1 MIPALARAERRGAG
15 IGEVAMGIRSRFWA
29 LTCVVVLVLTG
40 ALGAVGFA
48 ATESNAP
55 QIAWSPCYREL
66 NRGAFE
72 CGNLSVPLVYSSRND
87 GQDQAD
93 RRDDGGAQI
102 SVAVV
107 RLPASDRQHRIGSMF
122 INPGGPGG
130 SGVDFALFA
139 PFLFSPDVLA
149 RFDVVGFDPRG
160 IFRSTQLRC
169 FNSPTEWDPYFTPFA
184 FPSNA
189 KEEQAW
195 IASDRFLDNACATR
209 GGAIRDHMSTANVAR
224 DLDRLRAA
232 VGDRQLTYA
241 GYSYGTYLGVTYAN
255 LFPNRVRALIVDGV
269 LDPIAWA
276 TGVGRE
282 SETIPFSTR
291 LRSDQGAQATL
302 QEFFRLCDRGAGC
315 AFAPKSADRFAAL
328 GERLK
333 EDPLVIR
340 DPVTGQVLFEFNY
353 SLLIANA
360 LGAMYDSSS
369 WPSFAGFLAFLEAQ
383 AGPDDLRASLAAFHS
398 SLGLGPRL
406 ADPEYRNLIEGFP
419 GVACSDSDNP
429 NSYSAWSKQGAQA
442 DKHFGYFGRI
452 WTWASSICAEWPG
465 TDKDRY
471 IGPFTRSTANPVL
484 VIGNIFDPATRYQG
498 AVTVSGLLP
507 KSRLLTVHGWG
518 HTSILLSECATAA
531 VTAYL
536 VNQTLPAT
544 GSVCEQDAVPFE
556 SAPLAVQRA
565 ANANAG
571 ARAALIPDAL
581 ARAMR

>member
-1 MIPALARAERRGAG
+1 
-15 IGEVAMGIRSRFWA
+15 
-29 LTCVVVLVLTG
+29 
-40 ALGAVGFA
+40 
-48 ATESNAP
+48 
-55 QIAWSPCYREL
+55 
-66 NRGAFE
+66 
-72 CGNLSVPLVYSSRND
+72 
-87 GQDQAD
+87 
-93 RRDDGGAQI
+93 
-102 SVAVV
+102 
-107 RLPASDRQHRIGSMF
+107 MF

-139 PFLFSPDVLA
+139 SFLFSPDVLA

-160 IFRSTQLRC
+160 IYRSTQLRC
-169 FNSPTEWDPYFTPFA
+169 FNSPAEWGPYFTPFA

-189 KEEQAW
+189 EEERGW
-195 IASDRFLDNACATR
+195 IAADRFLDNACATR

-276 TGVGRE
+276 TGVGNE
-282 SETIPFSTR
+282 SETVPFSTR

-302 QEFFRLCDRGAGC
+302 QEFFRLCDVGAGC
-315 AFAPKSADRFAAL
+315 AFAPKSAKRFAAL

-333 EDPLVIR
+333 EQPLLIR
-340 DPVTGQVLFEFNY
+340 DPATGQVLFEFNY

-360 LGAMYDSSS
+360 LGAMYNSGS
-369 WPSFAGFLAFLEAQ
+369 WPSFAEFLAFLETQ

-406 ADPEYRNLIEGFP
+406 ADPNYRNLIEGFP

-429 NSYSAWSKQGAQA
+429 SSYSAWSRQGAQA
-442 DKHFGYFGRI
+442 DKRFGYFGRI

-465 TDKDRY
+465 TDTDRY

-484 VIGNIFDPATRYQG
+484 VIGNNFDPATRYQG

-518 HTSILLSECATAA
+518 HTSILLSECATSA

-536 VNQTLPAT
+536 VNLTLPAT
-544 GSVCEQDAVPFE
+544 GTVCEQDAVPFAP
-556 SAPLAVQRA
+556 APLSARTA
-565 ANANAG
+565 ANTNASP
-571 ARAALIPDAL
+571 RAALIPDAL

>member
-1 MIPALARAERRGAG
+1 
-15 IGEVAMGIRSRFWA
+15 MGIRSRLCA
-29 LTCVVVLVLTG
+29 LTCVAVLVLTG

-48 ATESNAP
+48 ASDSSAP

-66 NRGAFE
+66 GRGDFE
-72 CGNLSVPLVYSSRND
+72 CGDLSVPLVYSQRD
-87 GQDQAD
+87 GDQDQQAG
-93 RRDDGGAQI
+93 RRDDGGARI

-169 FNSPTEWDPYFTPFA
+169 FNSSAEWAPYFTPFA
-184 FPSNA
+184 FPSNNQ
-189 KEEQAW
+189 EERGW
-195 IASDRFLDNACATR
+195 IAADRFLDNACATR

-232 VGDRQLTYA
+232 VGDKQLTYV
-241 GYSYGTYLGVTYAN
+241 GYSYGSYLGVTYAN

-302 QEFFRLCDRGAGC
+302 QEFFRLCDSGAGC
-315 AFAPKSADRFAAL
+315 AFAPNSATRFAAL

-333 EDPLVIR
+333 EEPILFR
-340 DPVTGQVLFEFNY
+340 DSTGQVVFEFNY
-353 SLLIANA
+353 SLLIANT
-360 LGAMYDSSS
+360 LGAMYGSDS
-369 WPSFAGFLAFLEAQ
+369 WPSFAEFLAFLEAQ
-383 AGPDDLRASLAAFHS
+383 AGPEDLRAALAAFHR
-398 SLGLGPRL
+398 SLGVGPRL
-406 ADPEYRNLIEGFP
+406 ADPDYRNQIEGFP

-429 NSYSAWSKQGAQA
+429 SSYNAWSKQGAQA
-442 DKHFGYFGRI
+442 DKRFGYFGRI

-465 TDKDRY
+465 SDQDRY

-484 VIGNIFDPATRYQG
+484 VVGNNFDPATRYQG
-498 AVTVSGLLP
+498 AVTVSALLP

-518 HTSILLSECATAA
+518 HTSILLSACATAA

-536 VNQTLPAT
+536 VNQALPAT
-544 GSVCEQDAVPFE
+544 GTVCEQDAVPFA
-556 SAPLAVQRA
+556 SAPVSVRTAA
-565 ANANAG
+565 SANAR

-581 ARAMR
+581 SRAMR

>member
-1 MIPALARAERRGAG
+1 
-15 IGEVAMGIRSRFWA
+15 MGIRSRLWA
-29 LTCVVVLVLTG
+29 LTCVVTLVLTG
-40 ALGAVGFA
+40 TLGAVGFA
-48 ATESNAP
+48 AGESNSS

-66 NRGAFE
+66 GLGEFE
-72 CGNLSVPLVYSSRND
+72 CGSLSVPLVYSERD
-87 GQDQAD
+87 GGQDQAE
-93 RRDDGGAQI
+93 RRDDGGARI
-102 SVAVV
+102 SIAVI
-107 RLPASDRQHRIGSMF
+107 RLPASDRRHRIGSMF

-139 PFLFSPDVLA
+139 SFLFSQDVLA

-160 IFRSTQLRC
+160 IYRSTQLRC
-169 FNSPTEWDPYFTPFA
+169 FNSSAEWGPYFTPFA
-184 FPSNA
+184 FPSNDA
-189 KEEQAW
+189 EERGW
-195 IASDRFLDNACATR
+195 IAADRFLDNACAAR

-232 VGDRQLTYA
+232 VGDKQLTYV
-241 GYSYGTYLGVTYAN
+241 GYSYGSYLGVTYAN
-255 LFPNRVRALIVDGV
+255 LFPSRVRALIVDGV

-315 AFAPKSADRFAAL
+315 AFAPKSAKRFAEL

-333 EDPLVIR
+333 DEPILFR
-340 DPVTGQVLFEFNY
+340 DPTGEVVFEFNY
-353 SLLIANA
+353 SLLIANT
-360 LGAMYDSSS
+360 LGAMYGSES
-369 WPSFAGFLAFLEAQ
+369 WPSFAEFLAFLEAE
-383 AGPDDLRASLAAFHS
+383 AGADDLHASLAAFQN
-398 SLGLGPRL
+398 SLGLGPKM
-406 ADPEYRNLIEGFP
+406 ADPDYRNQIEGFP

-429 NSYSAWSKQGAQA
+429 TSYSAWSRQGAQA
-442 DKHFGYFGRI
+442 DKRFGYFGRI

-465 TDKDRY
+465 SDRDRY

-484 VIGNIFDPATRYQG
+484 VIGNNFDPATRYQG

-518 HTSILLSECATAA
+518 HTSILLSACANAA

-544 GSVCEQDAVPFE
+544 GTVCEQDAVPF
-556 SAPLAVQRA
+556 APTPLSVQRA
-565 ANANAG
+565 ANTSASP
-571 ARAALIPDAL
+571 RAALIPDAL